1 MKTMTKVPESL
12 KFTYKDYLLLPKDK
26 RYEII
31 EGDLYM
37 VPSPFTKHQMISIN
51 LSHILWK
58 FVRQKGSGEIL
69 NAPCNVVL
77 SEYDIVQPDILFIS
91 KERSNIITEKNI
103 QGTPDLIIEILSRS
117 RKHIDKNLKHRLYAR
132 SGVKEYW
139 IVDPDKETIE
149 VFILGAEGYKSEGV
163 YDKKDKLKSKL
174 LKGLSVN
181 VIEVF
186 S

>member
-1 MKTMTKVPESL
+1 MTKIPESL
-12 KFTYKDYLLLPKDK
+12 KFTYKDYLLLPADK

-37 VPSPFTKHQMISIN
+37 IPSPFTKHQEISFN
-51 LSHILWK
+51 LTLILSE
-58 FVRQKGSGEIL
+58 FIRQEDLGKIFY
-69 NAPCNVVL
+69 APCDVLL

-103 QGTPDLIIEILSRS
+103 QGAPDLIIEILSRS
-117 RKHIDKNLKHRLYAR
+117 RKHIDKRLKSRLYAR

-149 VFILGAEGYKSEGV
+149 VLTLGVEGYKSEGI
-163 YDKKDKLKSKL
+163 YGRKDKLKSTV

-181 VIEVF
+181 VTEVF
-186 S
+186 P